1 MAAIK
6 RLSGK
11 TDQSVMCQHVFLFN
25 QWKYRK
31 ASVNVNAKR
40 RDLAFTFEQLYQDSR
55 IDVIEY
61 IHYTHDVA
69 LHYIVD
75 VIVLQL
81 QCECVEILC

>member
-1 MAAIK
+1 M
-6 RLSGK
+6 
-11 TDQSVMCQHVFLFN
+11 
-25 QWKYRK
+25 
-31 ASVNVNAKR
+31 
-40 RDLAFTFEQLYQDSR
+40 AFTFEQLYQDSR